1 MLPKLPKGLVRKAAL
16 VYAAFYLLHDY
27 TGLVDAALNFAPK
40 VKLAPVARF
49 YTERIQPIDDH
60 ILFPARFTDLS
71 ARGWLLSDADRRT
84 TADLTY
90 LIPFPPLSGGSW
102 SASSAGGLLRSQ
114 GPKIADNPP
123 QILSAQPDGLLA
135 IRASMEQ
142 HIALQRSF
150 LWHYR
155 SRLLAN

>member
-1 MLPKLPKGLVRKAAL
+1 MLSKLPKGLVRKAAL
-16 VYAAFYLLHDY
+16 IYAAFYLLHDY

-40 VKLAPVARF
+40 VKLDPVAKF

-60 ILFPARFTDLS
+60 ILFPARFADLS

-102 SASSAGGLLRSQ
+102 SASSAGELLRSQ
-114 GPKIADNPP
+114 GPKIADYPP
-123 QILSAQPDGLLA
+123 QILAVQPDGQFTLRATTDQHLA
-135 IRASMEQ
+135 I
-142 HIALQRSF
+142 QRSF